1 MESETIGE
9 TLKSARR
16 RAGMTQ
22 QELAQAAA
30 VPQPSI
36 ARIESGTVV
45 PRTSTLI
52 TLLRA
57 TGHRLTV
64 EPTNPSA
71 DGEAER

>member
-1 MESETIGE
+1 MDAEAIGE

-22 QELAQAAA
+22 QELAQAAD

-36 ARIESGTVV
+36 ARIESGAVV

-64 EPTNPSA
+64 EPMSASA
-71 DGEAER
+71 DREPER